1 MNKLITFLLGLFIAT
16 NLIAQDDNDDFKTI
30 LGSGDITISGFG
42 GPFMSFSAIGDDFV
56 HEMGGGGG
64 IILNNLFIG
73 GYGIGKTNTIPYKEE
88 EGDAEDYDLDFGHG
102 GFWLGYT
109 FMPNKAIHP
118 VVHSTFGWGSL
129 LKNEK
134 NEYAPDIIESRN
146 SVFVICPTIEL
157 EMNFA
162 RYFKLGIGA
171 NYRLVYGL
179 NNTPYS
185 FSDFAKPGGFISFK
199 FGWF

>member
-1 MNKLITFLLGLFIAT
+1 MTFLLGIIMVS
-16 NLIAQDDNDDFKTI
+16 NLVAQEDDEDFKTI
-30 LGSGDITISGFG
+30 FGNNNFTISGFG
-42 GPFMSFSAIGDDFV
+42 GPFMSFSAIGDEFV

-64 IILNNLFIG
+64 VLLGNLFIG
-73 GYGIGKTNTIPYKEE
+73 GYGIGKTNSIPYKPE
-88 EGDAEDYDLDFGHG
+88 EGDIEEYNLDFGHG
-102 GFWLGYT
+102 GFWLGYI
-109 FMPNKAIHP
+109 FMPKKAIHP

-129 LKNEK
+129 LKNRK
-134 NEYAPDIIESRN
+134 TDYGPDVNVSSN
-146 SVFVICPTIEL
+146 TVFVVSPTIEV

-162 RYFKLGIGA
+162 RFFKFGIGA

-179 NNTPYS
+179 NHTPYT